1 MELWWYDAV
10 GVGVAQ
16 SCDNPYRSI
25 DRNDGLVCFF
35 GALFFNNLQPKL
47 LKRCILRAVLA
58 EDVCPLL
65 YAHCCD
71 QWSCLIKPKNEAT
84 KMSDEAAQYSRLL
97 AGNDANQRLKRT
109 LHIVNGI
116 ICVRGERYRRHSP
129 QLRKFGSIKQKSGP
143 NCLKRLLGIIAR
155 ATDNGVPSRHLHI
168 KEHEM

>member
-1 MELWWYDAV
+1 M
-10 GVGVAQ
+10 
-16 SCDNPYRSI
+16 SI
-25 DRNDGLVCFF
+25 DPGDEDIASPAPGVNSMVYEGLRQQGRPTMTLVI
-35 GALFFNNLQPKL
+35 NIVDK
-47 LKRCILRAVLA
+47 
-58 EDVCPLL
+58 
-65 YAHCCD
+65 
-71 QWSCLIKPKNEAT
+71 AT